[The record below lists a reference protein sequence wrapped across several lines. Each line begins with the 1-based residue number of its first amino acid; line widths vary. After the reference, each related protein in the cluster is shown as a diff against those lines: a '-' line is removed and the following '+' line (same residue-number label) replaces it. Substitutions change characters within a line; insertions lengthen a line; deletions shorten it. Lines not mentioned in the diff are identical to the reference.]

1 MLLYKFT
8 LVYSKRSY
16 RDNYKATY
24 FRACKYPK
32 MTGIYKKAWQLL
44 NSKEIT
50 SFSYGPFNT
59 KL

>member
-1 MLLYKFT
+1 MQLFKFVLT
-8 LVYSKRSY
+8 YS
-16 RDNYKATY
+16 DGNKATY
-24 FRACKYPK
+24 FRGCKYPK
-32 MTGIYKKAWQLL
+32 MTAIYKKAWQLL